1 MDYVGVIV
9 PSIMFISIAV
19 VAIFFIIA
27 WQKSRNA
34 LIKSDLRGA
43 DLKNFLTQRKRSSN
57 PYSTANVAIIA
68 IGIGLALLIGSFV
81 EGDMQEQI
89 TFGMVLLFPGIG
101 LFLLYVYM
109 LKHEKKNG
117 EEDIEE

>member
-34 LIKSDLRGA
+34 LIKSDLRGD

-57 PYSTANVAIIA
+57 PYSTAKAAIIA
-68 IGIGLALLIGSFV
+68 IGIGFALLVGSFV
-81 EGDMQEQI
+81 EGAMQEQI

-117 EEDIEE
+117 EENIEE